1 MANRAA
7 HMFMSLPRGVR
18 LLWFGAAFIA
28 LNLAIRLV
36 A

>member
-1 MANRAA
+1 
-7 HMFMSLPRGVR
+7 MFMSLPRGVR
-18 LLWFGAAFIA
+18 LLWFATAFIA